1 VAAILRYEFHDLKNL
16 PMIWNSTR
24 EEKKLYTPVTI
35 AIIEDNYEKRK
46 NLEKLIR
53 DFDKFRDIKSY
64 SDSEDLIRFT
74 KTNTPS
80 VVIIDV
86 GNDVRKVDS
95 LKKIKKNFLEVN
107 IIAIADTDRSEL
119 VFNLINA
126 GACGFILKDA
136 EPQNVMDAIEEAI
149 SGGAPLPPNVARMV
163 IESLQKNPDSPLTA
177 RETEVLQLL
186 ATGKSYSVIADELFI
201 HKETVKSH
209 IKNIYVKLKVK
220 SKADAIGKAIRERL
234 I

>member
-1 VAAILRYEFHDLKNL
+1 
-16 PMIWNSTR
+16 MIWNSTR